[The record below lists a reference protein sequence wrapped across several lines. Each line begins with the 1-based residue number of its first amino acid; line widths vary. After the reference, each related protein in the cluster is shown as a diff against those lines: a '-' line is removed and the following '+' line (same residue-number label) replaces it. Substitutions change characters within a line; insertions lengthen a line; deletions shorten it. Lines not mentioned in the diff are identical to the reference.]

1 MFNLEKHIFSVK
13 ETYTNCSLTIFIRLL
28 GVLLATG
35 SLEIGIEKA
44 LMAERLI
51 DKMKFQ
57 VTSFEYIK
65 KSTGELRR
73 AWGTLSENLISEKVK
88 GCKRKTNP
96 NCICYYDIERGNFRS
111 FLVSNLQKVY

>member
-1 MFNLEKHIFSVK
+1 MIQTTSTLSDR
-13 ETYTNCSLTIFIRLL
+13 TIERANAIAT
-28 GVLLATG
+28 ATG

-73 AWGTLSENLISEKVK
+73 AWGTLAENLMSAKVK
-88 GCKRKTNP
+88 GCKRKTNL
-96 NCICYYDIERGNFRS
+96 NCINYFDVERGDFRCC
-111 FLVSNLQKVY
+111 LVSNLVRVF

>member
-1 MFNLEKHIFSVK
+1 MIQITTTLSDR
-13 ETYTNCSLTIFIRLL
+13 TIERANAIAS
-28 GVLLATG
+28 ATG
-35 SLEIGIEKA
+35 SLELGIEKA

-73 AWGTLSENLISEKVK
+73 AWGTLAENLMSAKVK
-88 GCKRKTNP
+88 GSQRKKNL
-96 NCICYYDIERGNFRS
+96 NCINYYDVERGDFRS
-111 FLVSNLQKVY
+111 LLASNLVRVF

>member
-1 MFNLEKHIFSVK
+1 MVQTTSTLSDRTVERANAIA
-13 ETYTNCSLTIFIRLL
+13 T
-28 GVLLATG
+28 ATG

-73 AWGTLSENLISEKVK
+73 AWGTLAENLMSAKVK
-88 GCKRKTNP
+88 GCQRKKNP
-96 NCICYYDIERGNFRS
+96 NCICYYDVERGDFRS
-111 FLVSNLQKVY
+111 LLVSNLQKVY

>member
-1 MFNLEKHIFSVK
+1 MKQSTTGVALSDMTITRANVIASV
-13 ETYTNCSLTIFIRLL
+13 
-28 GVLLATG
+28 TG

-73 AWGTLSENLISEKVK
+73 AWGTLAENLMSAKVK
-88 GCKRKTNP
+88 GCQRKKNL
-96 NCICYYDIERGNFRS
+96 NCINYYDVERGDFRS
-111 FLVSNLQKVY
+111 LLASNLVRVF

>member
-1 MFNLEKHIFSVK
+1 MVQTTSTLSDRTVERANAIA
-13 ETYTNCSLTIFIRLL
+13 T
-28 GVLLATG
+28 ATG

-57 VTSFEYIK
+57 VTSFEYTK
-65 KSTGELRR
+65 KSTGEQRL

>member
-1 MFNLEKHIFSVK
+1 MKQSTTEVALSDMTITRANVIASV
-13 ETYTNCSLTIFIRLL
+13 
-28 GVLLATG
+28 TG

-73 AWGTLSENLISEKVK
+73 AWGTLAENLMSAKVK
-88 GCKRKTNP
+88 GSQRKKNL
-96 NCICYYDIERGNFRS
+96 NCINYYDVERGDFRS
-111 FLVSNLQKVY
+111 LLASNLVRVF

>member
-1 MFNLEKHIFSVK
+1 MVQTTSTAALSDRTIDRANAIASV
-13 ETYTNCSLTIFIRLL
+13 
-28 GVLLATG
+28 TG

-51 DKMKFQ
+51 DKMKISI
-57 VTSFEYIK
+57 VCFEFYK
-65 KSTGELRR
+65 KSTGELRK

-88 GCKRKTNP
+88 GCKRRPNP

-111 FLVSNLQKVY
+111 FLILNLQKVY